1 MAFFSRPPSWES
13 RGRGDSQGAHLR
25 PSLWGG
31 LLNGS
36 LNGETN
42 PDPFVGSADPRCRE
56 RSPIFPA
63 DGFGRASVCDP
74 PSLSV
79 MVPKDEPGSQDN
91 GLRVS

>member
-42 PDPFVGSADPRCRE
+42 PDSFVGAQIQDAAKGRPS
-56 RSPIFPA
+56 SPLTA
-63 DGFGRASVCDP
+63 SGGRLCVTP
-74 PSLSV
+74 
-79 MVPKDEPGSQDN
+79 Q
-91 GLRVS
+91 VSR